1 MEQSSIENSG
11 YYQKQAKIKLNNV
24 FLGFLEGI
32 FIDGQVNHSE
42 LKSIIAWIEKYP
54 ETVQLNHFENLYDVI
69 LTTVNQPE
77 VLNDNLENICS
88 LFVKF
93 KNSDFFTQGVADI
106 QRLHG
111 FIAGLI
117 CDGSFSKQEL
127 ELFKV
132 WLKDKT
138 NLSDDLIYQDIM
150 TVIDLRENDVFSVM
164 SKYVDM
170 NNHGLPYESMNQNQ
184 SNPDF
189 YCDSFKIQGH
199 VFCFSGTSANYKKKD
214 WKDIVETNFGV
225 FKDDLSMDVDFLVI
239 CNKGNP
245 NWVHMSYG
253 RKFEQAKKWQTMG
266 NNIKIITE
274 DSFLQIIHGL
284 KNEIIPTTEN
294 KPTVESSKSFI
305 PALPKPTMLDD
316 DVWLLILKNMDNQ
329 QEMKRMNT
337 MLRTFFGM

>member
-1 MEQSSIENSG
+1 
-11 YYQKQAKIKLNNV
+11 
-24 FLGFLEGI
+24 
-32 FIDGQVNHSE
+32 
-42 LKSIIAWIEKYP
+42 
-54 ETVQLNHFENLYDVI
+54 
-69 LTTVNQPE
+69 
-77 VLNDNLENICS
+77 
-88 LFVKF
+88 
-93 KNSDFFTQGVADI
+93 
-106 QRLHG
+106 
-111 FIAGLI
+111 
-117 CDGSFSKQEL
+117 
-127 ELFKV
+127 
-132 WLKDKT
+132 
-138 NLSDDLIYQDIM
+138 
-150 TVIDLRENDVFSVM
+150 
-164 SKYVDM
+164 
-170 NNHGLPYESMNQNQ
+170 
-184 SNPDF
+184 
-189 YCDSFKIQGH
+189 
-199 VFCFSGTSANYKKKD
+199 
-214 WKDIVETNFGV
+214 
-225 FKDDLSMDVDFLVI
+225 MDVDFLVI